1 MFVESEWRKRAS
13 KELSQA
19 TAARKNGKEGLA
31 RVCARRAAGVI
42 IGEYLQR
49 QEIPSPGPS
58 AYDRLHLLFDL
69 AGISSRAR
77 EISENL
83 VRRVNADF
91 TLPVEA
97 DLIEETRSLAKELL
111 GESI

>member
-1 MFVESEWRKRAS
+1 MFVESGWRKRAL
-13 KELSQA
+13 KELAQA
-19 TAARKNGKEGLA
+19 TAAHENGKEGLA

-58 AYDRLHLLFDL
+58 AYDRLHVLFDL
-69 AGISSRAR
+69 AGVSSRAR
-77 EISENL
+77 EISKPL
-83 VRRVNADF
+83 VKRVNEDF

-97 DLIEETRSLAKELL
+97 DLIEETRSLAEELL
-111 GESI
+111 GESL